1 MKREKK
7 TNTKWDI
14 CHLSGSSQLL
24 KSLRFCEIDVYVWF
38 LTVWFFD
45 AENFISENAFLNRNK
60 HIGCFHAVGFMF
72 RSWMTV
78 KLRLFNNFD
87 FFGIV
92 NKLFTGL
99 NL

>member
-1 MKREKK
+1 MKHLLLIVQNLIGYFAVIKEPSILRE
-7 TNTKWDI
+7 
-14 CHLSGSSQLL
+14 Q
-24 KSLRFCEIDVYVWF
+24 RIDVYVWF
-38 LTVWFFD
+38 FD
-45 AENFISENAFLNRNK
+45 AEKFISENSFLNRNK

-99 NL
+99 NQ

>member
-1 MKREKK
+1 MK
-7 TNTKWDI
+7 
-14 CHLSGSSQLL
+14 HLLL
-24 KSLRFCEIDVYVWF
+24 IVQNLIGQFAVIKEPSILRGQRIDVYVWF

-45 AENFISENAFLNRNK
+45 AENFISENAFLNRSK
-60 HIGCFHAVGFMF
+60 HIGCFQAVDFMF
-72 RSWMTV
+72 RRWMTV

-99 NL
+99 NQ